1 MELDPEM
8 DEPLRVWNALRQELK
23 DEEREES
30 VSFGY
35 IFEQK
40 TNRFYDDL
48 DDFAASC
55 DFQTSV

>member
-1 MELDPEM
+1 MELNPEM
-8 DEPLRVWNALRQELK
+8 DELLRVWNALGQELNEK
-23 DEEREES
+23 EREES

-35 IFEQK
+35 IFQQK

-48 DDFAASC
+48 DDIAASC

>member
-8 DEPLRVWNALRQELK
+8 DELLRVWNALGQELN
-23 DEEREES
+23 DDEREES

-35 IFEQK
+35 VFQQA

-48 DDFAASC
+48 DDFTASC